1 MPAVIRPEVRQQ
13 TEALKEQFRNAL
25 PFPHLVVDHFLQPD
39 FCQQLLNEFPGFDEK
54 LALNEYGEVGRKAV
68 QEKLPQIGPAY
79 RRLDDLLRSQDFLKF
94 LSSITGIPELLYDPA
109 YIGGGTHENLE
120 GQDLD
125 IHVDFN
131 LHPRTHLHRRLNL
144 ILFLNPEWKEEWGG
158 CLQLHRNP
166 WVPPAEDQIV
176 TIEPLLNRMAI
187 FETSEVSWHGFR
199 RIQLP
204 PERKAL
210 SRRSIAVYFYT
221 KNRPEQQVA
230 PSHATV
236 YVPRHLPEQIQA
248 GHTLSSE
255 DEQVIRNLL
264 ARRDSQI
271 RFLYEREKEFSEAM
285 EDMRRALRSVSYKL
299 ACALTWPLRKVKGA
313 VKGPPGTAVEGKR

>member
-1 MPAVIRPEVRQQ
+1 MMLALIQPEIRQRSD
-13 TEALKEQFRNAL
+13 ALGEQFQQAR
-25 PFPHLVVDHFLQPD
+25 PFPHLVIEHFLQPD
-39 FCQQLLNEFPGFDEK
+39 FCQRLLKEFPGFDER
-54 LALNEYGEVGRKAV
+54 LALNEFGEVGRKAV

-79 RRLDDLLRSQDFLKF
+79 RRLDDLLRSDEFLMF

-109 YIGGGTHENLE
+109 YVGGGTHENLE

-125 IHVDFN
+125 VHVDFN
-131 LHPRTHLHRRLNL
+131 LHPKTHLHRRLNL
-144 ILFLNPEWKEEWGG
+144 ILFLNPEWQAEWGG
-158 CLQLHRNP
+158 CLELHRNP
-166 WVPPAEDQIV
+166 WVPLEEDEIV

-199 RIQLP
+199 RIHLP
-204 PERKAL
+204 PEKKSL

-236 YVPRHLPEQIQA
+236 YAPRRLPEQIRA
-248 GHTLSSE
+248 GHTLTIE
-255 DEQVIRNLL
+255 DEQTVRDLL
-264 ARRDSQI
+264 ARRDTHI

-285 EDMRRALRSVSYKL
+285 DDMRRALSSASYKL
-299 ACALTWPLRKVKGA
+299 ACTLTWPLRKVKRA
-313 VKGPPGTAVEGKR
+313 VKNSGLGKA